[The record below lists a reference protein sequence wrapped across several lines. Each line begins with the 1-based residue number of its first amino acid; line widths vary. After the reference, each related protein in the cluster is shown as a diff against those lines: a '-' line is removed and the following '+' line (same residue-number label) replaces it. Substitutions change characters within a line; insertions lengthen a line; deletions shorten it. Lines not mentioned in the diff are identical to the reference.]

1 MLEIMK
7 YILLL
12 SLNLL
17 KELTFKDQSN
27 RHFYY
32 VLIGEVLVS
41 ILNKKK
47 KKLTS
52 NITRK
57 LPEHLSLISN

>member
-41 ILNKKK
+41 ILNQKKK
-47 KKLTS
+47 KNLRVILLVS
-52 NITRK
+52 CRSI
-57 LPEHLSLISN
+57 LV

>member
-47 KKLTS
+47 KLTS

>member
-32 VLIGEVLVS
+32 VIIGEVLVS
-41 ILNKKK
+41 ILNLTKKK
-47 KKLTS
+47 KNLRVILLVSCRS
-52 NITRK
+52 N
-57 LPEHLSLISN
+57 LV

>member
-1 MLEIMK
+1 MK

-47 KKLTS
+47 KKNLRVILLVS
-52 NITRK
+52 CRSI
-57 LPEHLSLISN
+57 LV

>member
-1 MLEIMK
+1 MK

-41 ILNKKK
+41 ILNLTKKK
-47 KKLTS
+47 KKNLRVILLVSCRS
-52 NITRK
+52 N
-57 LPEHLSLISN
+57 LV

>member
-1 MLEIMK
+1 MK

-47 KKLTS
+47 KNLRVILLVS
-52 NITRK
+52 CRSI
-57 LPEHLSLISN
+57 LV

>member
-1 MLEIMK
+1 MK

-47 KKLTS
+47 KKKLTS

>member
-41 ILNKKK
+41 ILNQKKK
-47 KKLTS
+47 KKNLRVILLVS
-52 NITRK
+52 CRSI
-57 LPEHLSLISN
+57 LV

>member
-32 VLIGEVLVS
+32 VIIGEVLVS
-41 ILNKKK
+41 ILNQKKK
-47 KKLTS
+47 KKNLRVILLVSCRS
-52 NITRK
+52 N
-57 LPEHLSLISN
+57 LV

>member
-7 YILLL
+7 NILLL

-27 RHFYY
+27 QHFYY
-32 VLIGEVLVS
+32 VIIGEVLVS
-41 ILNKKK
+41 ILTLRVIQKKK
-47 KKLTS
+47 KK
-52 NITRK
+52 N
-57 LPEHLSLISN
+57 PYE

>member
-7 YILLL
+7 YILPL

-47 KKLTS
+47 KNLRVILLVS
-52 NITRK
+52 CRSI
-57 LPEHLSLISN
+57 LV

>member
-1 MLEIMK
+1 MK

-27 RHFYY
+27 RNFYY

-41 ILNKKK
+41 ILNKK

>member
-17 KELTFKDQSN
+17 KELTFKDLLN

-32 VLIGEVLVS
+32 VLVGSQVLA
-41 ILNKKK
+41 
-47 KKLTS
+47 
-52 NITRK
+52 
-57 LPEHLSLISN
+57 HSLVETGNGPNRPNTIDL

>member
-32 VLIGEVLVS
+32 VIIGEVLVS
-41 ILNKKK
+41 ILNLTKKK
-47 KKLTS
+47 KKTY
-52 NITRK
+52 
-57 LPEHLSLISN
+57 E

>member
-1 MLEIMK
+1 MK

-47 KKLTS
+47 KLTS

>member
-27 RHFYY
+27 RNFYY

-41 ILNKKK
+41 ILNKK